1 MVKIRLT
8 RTGRKNYAT
17 YRIVITEAREKRDS
31 KFIEFIGHYNPH
43 TKDLQINEERAKY
56 WISVGAQPTES
67 VQRMLVKQNLV
78 PAPAYKRTFKGQ
90 PGKKAKDR
98 AKKAE

>member
-8 RTGRKNYAT
+8 RTGRKNLAT
-17 YRIVITEAREKRDS
+17 YRIVICPAREKRDT

-56 WISVGAQPTES
+56 WISVGAQPTET
-67 VQRMLVKQNLV
+67 VQRMLVKKNLI
-78 PAPAYKRTFKGQ
+78 PAPVYKRTFKGT
-90 PGKKAKDR
+90 PGKKSTAR